1 MIALHQVY
9 KTYGHQRVLEN
20 ASLQVSPGERLGLV
34 GPNGAG
40 KSTILGLM
48 LGQVEPDRGEVFRAK
63 GLRLGY
69 LPQELVTLRGRSVLE
84 VAMDTGDRLHEV
96 EAELEG
102 VHQALAAGP
111 SEEETAEL
119 LARQGQLMT
128 IFEALGGY
136 DLEARASKVL
146 SGLGFGQQQ
155 LTRDVGELSGGW
167 LMRAALARI
176 LLSAP
181 ELILLDEPTNHLD
194 LESLVWLENHLT
206 SSPASL
212 VLVSHDR
219 VFLDKVVTRIVEA
232 DHGQL
237 YNYGGNYSEYQ
248 RQREARRQAQEKA
261 YYAQQERI
269 REMESFIERNR
280 SRKDRARQVQGRLKA
295 LESME
300 RLSLPESEEEI
311 RFELPEPDRS
321 AQVVVE
327 LVDADLAYGDKVV
340 YQGLDFTVQRGD
352 RLALL
357 GRNGQGKSSLLKLLA
372 GLVRPTGGRRLVGGR
387 VKLGVFSQHALEDLH
402 PDNTVLQELGSVA
415 GLMALSRQR
424 SLLGAFLFKGDDV
437 FKKVKVLSGGERSR
451 LVLAK
456 LFITAPNFLLL
467 DEPTNHL
474 DIASRQV
481 LETALDHYRGTI
493 VLISHDRHLINT
505 VANQVAHV
513 EGGRVTVYPGDY
525 DDFYRLWRRAARAEE
540 PSPRPAA
547 PAAPAAKPAGRPS
560 GPAKSGPKSAA
571 RKRAEAEARN
581 RLHRKLKPLKDE
593 LAQVEARVE
602 EADAELD
609 GLVEEMVDP
618 EAYQDPERWRR
629 LSKAHDAAKSR
640 LDRLT
645 AQWEKLA
652 LKVEEAEAEIEAGSQ
667 A

>member
-1 MIALHQVY
+1 MIALHQVC
-9 KTYGHQRVLEN
+9 KTYGHQRVLDGV
-20 ASLQVSPGERLGLV
+20 SLQVSPGERLGLV

-48 LGQVEPDRGEVFRAK
+48 LGQVEPDQGEVFRAK

-69 LPQELVTLRGRSVLE
+69 LPQELVTLRGRTVLE
-84 VAMDTGDRLHEV
+84 VAMDTGDRLREV
-96 EAELEG
+96 ESELES

-111 SEEETAEL
+111 PEEETAEL

-146 SGLGFGQQQ
+146 SGLGFGQEQ
-155 LTRDVGELSGGW
+155 LERDVGQLSGGW

-232 DHGQL
+232 DHGRI
-237 YNYGGNYSEYQ
+237 YNYGGNYSEYLA
-248 RQREARRQAQEKA
+248 QREARRQAQEKA

-280 SRKDRARQVQGRLKA
+280 SRKDRARQVQARLKA
-295 LESME
+295 LDSME
-300 RLSLPESEEEI
+300 RLTLPSDEEEI
-311 RFELPEPDRS
+311 RFELPQPDRS
-321 AQVVVE
+321 ARVVVE
-327 LVDADLAYGDKVV
+327 LVDVDLAYGEKEV
-340 YQGLDFTVQRGD
+340 YRGLNFTVQRGD

-372 GLVRPTGGRRLVGGR
+372 GLVAPSRGRRLVGGR
-387 VKLGVFSQHALEDLH
+387 VKLGVFSQHALEDLN
-402 PDNTVLQELGSVA
+402 PENTVLQELGSVA

-424 SLLGAFLFKGDDV
+424 SLLGCFLFKGDDV

-456 LFITAPNFLLL
+456 LFITAPNCLLL

-474 DIASRQV
+474 DIASREV
-481 LETALDHYRGTI
+481 LEKALESYRGTI

-513 EGGRVTVYPGDY
+513 EGGEVTVYPGDY
-525 DDFYRLWRRAARAEE
+525 DDFFRLWRRRESQPAKAEAT
-540 PSPRPAA
+540 PSPRPA
-547 PAAPAAKPAGRPS
+547 KPAPDKGQ
-560 GPAKSGPKSAA
+560 SGPKSAA

-581 RLHRKLKPLKDE
+581 QLHRKLKPLKQK
-593 LAQVEARVE
+593 LAEVEGRVE
-602 EADAELD
+602 EATAELD
-609 GLVEEMVDP
+609 GLVKEMVDP
-618 EAYQDPERWRR
+618 AAYQDPDRWRQ

-640 LDRLT
+640 LDKLT

-652 LKVEEAEAEIEAGSQ
+652 LQVEEAEAEAGG
-667 A
+667 